1 MVEYFELS
9 FLLFRLTNY
18 HSYQSKGCINFLT
31 TTLTTFNLYNFIRD
45 LNLTKQLK
53 IFFIKKLS
61 QVVTRIGEESIFLQ
75 CNKLCNNF
83 IFTICFLTN
92 SLRSLNLDV
101 NTKNQNRFF
110 YKSKTDSVF
119 IWTSIIFFQN
129 KVATERRTWA
139 KRIERI
145 VHPIINIK

>member
-61 QVVTRIGEESIFLQ
+61 QVVTRIGEEPIFFSVTNYATILFSQFVSEQTHYVQEILMSTRKTRTAFLQ
-75 CNKLCNNF
+75 
-83 IFTICFLTN
+83 
-92 SLRSLNLDV
+92 
-101 NTKNQNRFF
+101 
-110 YKSKTDSVF
+110 
-119 IWTSIIFFQN
+119 
-129 KVATERRTWA
+129 
-139 KRIERI
+139 IE
-145 VHPIINIK
+145 N